1 MYCPGRVFAAPP
13 KRGQYWHGYPSVVIR
28 TFSTTLSYRLQCI
41 LFLMKSIWS
50 CHNHELLVKCEEVFE
65 TIQVST
71 VQAKHIQIA
80 TQNQAQSR
88 VWFIYRVGRVTAS
101 RFKSAVCTN
110 VAQPSQSLIKTI
122 CYPDRHKFTSLA
134 TWGCEHEKTAR
145 DAYIVQKTS

>member
-1 MYCPGRVFAAPP
+1 M
-13 KRGQYWHGYPSVVIR
+13 S
-28 TFSTTLSYRLQCI
+28 S
-41 LFLMKSIWS
+41 LFDEKYLELPY
-50 CHNHELLVKCEEVFE
+50 HELLVKCEEVFE

-71 VQAKHIQIA
+71 VQARHIQIA

-88 VWFIYRVGRVTAS
+88 VWFIYRAGRVTAS

-134 TWGCEHEKTAR
+134 TTWGCEHEKTAR
-145 DAYIVQKTS
+145 DAYMSRKPANI